1 MEFDKNIYGIIMI
14 TIDEKILDVFI
25 RMFEKAGKPLKLPEI
40 QKILKSWGVN
50 LQPSD
55 VKKVL
60 HHLEKYR
67 VISISTPA
75 TGFITKDGYETY
87 FFTPHN
93 YINNLKKRLSS
104 ILPDALK
111 NIDFVLKCNDCGSYI
126 FDYTVT
132 NCPKCGSQNLSFV
145 PKTEILSIIDKI
157 DYTDYKT
164 LLYIESQYGL
174 NGVISYL
181 LNKDNIS

>member
-1 MEFDKNIYGIIMI
+1 MI
-14 TIDEKILDVFI
+14 QINEKILSIFI
-25 RMFEKAGKPLKLPEI
+25 RMFEKANRPLKLPEI
-40 QKILKSWGVN
+40 QRILDNWGVK

-60 HHLEKYR
+60 HFMEKYR

-93 YINNLKKRLSS
+93 YIKNLKKRVST
-104 ILPDALK
+104 ILPEALK
-111 NIDFVLKCNDCGSYI
+111 NVDFVLKCNDCGSYI

-132 NCPKCGSQNLSFV
+132 NCPRCGSQNLSFV
-145 PKTEILSIIDKI
+145 PKTEILSIVNKI

-164 LLYIESQYGL
+164 LLFIETEQGI
-174 NGVISYL
+174 NGVIKYL
-181 LNKDNIS
+181 LNKDNLS